1 MFIFYVAA
9 RLITLSKGTII
20 CNGLHLKTVG
30 LAFNA
35 IFGSD

>member
-1 MFIFYVAA
+1 MMVRFGDS
-9 RLITLSKGTII
+9 LPSLGGPT
-20 CNGLHLKTVG
+20 CNGLHLKTVV